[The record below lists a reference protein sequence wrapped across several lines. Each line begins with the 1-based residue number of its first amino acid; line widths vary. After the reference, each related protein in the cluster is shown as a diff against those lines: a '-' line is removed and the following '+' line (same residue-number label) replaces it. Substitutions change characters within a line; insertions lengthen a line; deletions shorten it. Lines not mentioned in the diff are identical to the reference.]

1 MNYHRPLIYDI
12 SVPKNNVGTG
22 IIQLKIT
29 EHFAVLKLVVLE
41 DHQVM

>member
-1 MNYHRPLIYDI
+1 MTF

-29 EHFAVLKLVVLE
+29 ENFAVLKLVVLE
-41 DHQVM
+41 DD